1 MVVSGT
7 VAKLLEW
14 KLILATLIS
23 IYWLMRSINQ
33 SPHPSNT
40 NSHTSDFLPA
50 GRTPPSVLW
59 SSESAAARA
68 LMGGWCRPCGVT
80 ETALWACR
88 SCWRKHETCWSSVSQ
103 HLYNA
108 DLSHAS
114 ISLSSSAPSF
124 SNLLTHSK
132 ITALAAVDRPLW
144 LLLGTNGRT
153 CLWTAPSRWP
163 ASAAPCAQ
171 KWVVKLLTLD

>member
-1 MVVSGT
+1 MTLLFYMVVSGS
-7 VAKLLEW
+7 VAKLLGW

-23 IYWLMRSINQ
+23 IYWLMRSVNQ

-50 GRTPPSVLW
+50 GRTPLSVLW

-88 SCWRKHETCWSSVSQ
+88 SCWRKHETCWPLVAQ
-103 HLYNA
+103 QLYNA

-124 SNLLTHSK
+124 SDLLTPSR
-132 ITALAAVDRPLW
+132 IWGTELP
-144 LLLGTNGRT
+144 LLL
-153 CLWTAPSRWP
+153 L
-163 ASAAPCAQ
+163 
-171 KWVVKLLTLD
+171 